1 MTIGTIILDCATLD
15 EPDAWTIGQL
25 TRLRLVARRNALD
38 LRLVNTNKY
47 LVDLI
52 RLCGL
57 AEVLRV
63 ESGREAE

>member
-15 EPDAWTIGQL
+15 EPDPWTIGQL